1 MAARL
6 REALLSPA
14 LTITIGDFEEVDVEE
29 HGFDAVFSATAY
41 HWISPQAQV
50 DRSTGR
56 QVDRS
61 TGRQVG
67 ECPEARRCDCDRRP
81 EPGSPDDK
89 GFFAAAQPIY
99 ERYGAGH
106 AGPPTPERNAL
117 EGVDCR
123 PCRTCGA
130 RWLCEMSLS
139 CRRGAGGLE
148 RLTM

>member
-61 TGRQVG
+61 TGR
-67 ECPEARRCDCDRRP
+67 
-81 EPGSPDDK
+81 
-89 GFFAAAQPIY
+89 
-99 ERYGAGH
+99 
-106 AGPPTPERNAL
+106 
-117 EGVDCR
+117 
-123 PCRTCGA
+123 
-130 RWLCEMSLS
+130 
-139 CRRGAGGLE
+139 
-148 RLTM
+148 